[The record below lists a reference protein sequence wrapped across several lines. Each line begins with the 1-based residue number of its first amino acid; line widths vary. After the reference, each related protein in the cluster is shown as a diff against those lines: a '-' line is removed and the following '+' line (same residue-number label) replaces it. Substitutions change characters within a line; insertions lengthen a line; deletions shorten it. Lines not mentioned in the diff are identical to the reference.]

1 MDASQGD
8 HPARGDSGMESAR
21 GSGRSGMPSPTGAA
35 SRRANGGLVRRD
47 GPGGGRASGPGGGR
61 APALPTATIVPP
73 GLFDDRPV
81 NPDAER
87 AVLGSILL
95 KPDVCDDV
103 ALVIRPE
110 DFHDEAHRTLYTH
123 LLHLHDGGKKIDAT
137 ILLERLRTQ
146 GDLDRVGGAE
156 AIAEVVNCVPHA
168 AHAVHY
174 AGIVRDKAMLRSL
187 IDAGTGI
194 LHDAYTS
201 PDEPRELLARAETS
215 IFSILERRSSA
226 EAKAVRDVLEEAMVR
241 MDARMKREHALG
253 GVETGFGDLDS
264 LCGGL
269 HNSELVIL
277 AARPSMGKTAFAM
290 NIAEH
295 VAVNAG
301 LPVLFVSLE
310 MAALELADRLLC
322 SAARVNGHRLRNGTI
337 SQEDRRRLVEK
348 SSEISVAPLFIDD
361 TPGRT
366 LTEIAAV
373 ARRLKRKS
381 GLSLIVIDYLQLIE
395 PDNPRDPR
403 QEQVARIA
411 RRLKTMSRE
420 LDIPVLC
427 LAQLN
432 RQAEVSRDNKPRLSH
447 LRESGAIEQDA
458 DVVMFVHREEY
469 YRTSEEERESVRG
482 QAEIIIA
489 KQRNGPI
496 GDVPLVWQHDFTRFV
511 NREQRTYDEFEQFS
525 GY

>member
-1 MDASQGD
+1 MAAPHDQVPPQRSGSKRD
-8 HPARGDSGMESAR
+8 GSRGDGSRGDGSR
-21 GSGRSGMPSPTGAA
+21 GNGSGGAA
-35 SRRANGGLVRRD
+35 APFRRRRGDAEGPRPAAAAIDARERPANV
-47 GPGGGRASGPGGGR
+47 
-61 APALPTATIVPP
+61 
-73 GLFDDRPV
+73 
-81 NPDAER
+81 DAER

-110 DFHDEAHRTLYTH
+110 DFADEAHQILYHH
-123 LLHLHDGGKKIDAT
+123 LLQLHDSGKRVDAT
-137 ILLERLRTQ
+137 IVLERLRTQ
-146 GDLDRVGGAE
+146 GDLERVGGIAAITTILE
-156 AIAEVVNCVPHA
+156 AVPHA
-168 AHAVHY
+168 AHASHY
-174 AGIVRDKAMLRSL
+174 AHIVRDKAMLRSL
-187 IDAGTGI
+187 IDASTDI
-194 LHDAYTS
+194 LRDAY
-201 PDEPRELLARAETS
+201 DAAEEPREQVARAEAR
-215 IFSILERRSSA
+215 IFQILEHRSSA
-226 EAKAVRDVLEEAMVR
+226 EAKSIHAVLEEVMVR
-241 MDARMKREHALG
+241 MDARMKHEHALG
-253 GVETGFGDLDS
+253 GVETGFHDLDS

-269 HNSELVIL
+269 HNSELIIL

-295 VAVNAG
+295 VAIAIKQ
-301 LPVLFVSLE
+301 PVLFVSLE
-310 MAALELADRLLC
+310 MASLELADRLLC
-322 SAARVNGHRLRNGTI
+322 SAAQVNGHRLRNGTI
-337 SQEDRRRLVEK
+337 SQEDRRRLVQK
-348 SSEISVAPLFIDD
+348 SAEISDSPLFIDD

-403 QEQVARIA
+403 QEQVAKIA

-432 RQAEVSRDNKPRLSH
+432 RQAEVSRDNRPRLNH

-469 YRTSEEERESVRG
+469 YQTTDEDRERVKG

-496 GDVPLVWQHDFTRFV
+496 GDIKLLWQHDFTRFV
-511 NREQRTYDEFEQFS
+511 NQEHRPYDEFEQFS
-525 GY
+525 NF

>member
-1 MDASQGD
+1 MVAPTDG
-8 HPARGDSGMESAR
+8 GR
-21 GSGRSGMPSPTGAA
+21 GSGDRE
-35 SRRANGGLVRRD
+35 RRRPRRD
-47 GPGGGRASGPGGGR
+47 GDRQPI
-61 APALPTATIVPP
+61 ATSILDPR
-73 GLFDDRPV
+73 DRPANV
-81 NPDAER
+81 DAER

-103 ALVIRPE
+103 ALLVRAE
-110 DFHDEAHRTLYTH
+110 DFSDESHQLLYRH
-123 LLHLHDGGKKIDAT
+123 LLDLHDSGKRIDAT
-137 ILLERLRTQ
+137 IVVERLKTQ
-146 GDLDRVGGAE
+146 GDFERIGGA
-156 AIAEVVNCVPHA
+156 AALADVVQAVPHA
-168 AHAVHY
+168 AHATHY
-174 AGIVRDKAMLRSL
+174 AAIVRDKALLRSL
-187 IDAGTGI
+187 IDAGTDI
-194 LHDAYTS
+194 LRDAYDAS
-201 PDEPRELLARAETS
+201 DEPRQLLARAEEK

-226 EAKAVRDVLEEAMVR
+226 EAKPIQSVLEEVMVR
-241 MDARMKREHALG
+241 MDARMKHEHTIG
-253 GVETGFGDLDS
+253 GVETGFTDLDQ

-295 VAVNAG
+295 AAIN
-301 LPVLFVSLE
+301 LKQPVLFVSLE

-322 SAARVNGHRLRNGTI
+322 SAAQVNGHRLRNGTI
-337 SQEDRRRLVEK
+337 SQEDRRRLVQK
-348 SSEISVAPLFIDD
+348 SSEIGAAPLFIDD
-361 TPGRT
+361 TPSRT

-373 ARRLKRKS
+373 ARRLKRKQ
-381 GLSLIVIDYLQLIE
+381 GLSMIVIDYLQLIE

-411 RRLKTMSRE
+411 RRLKGMSRE

-432 RQAEVSRDNKPRLSH
+432 RQAEVSRDNRPRLNH

-469 YRTSEEERESVRG
+469 YQTNDEDRERVRG

-496 GDVPLVWQHDFTRFV
+496 GDVKLLWQHDFTRFV
-511 NREQRTYDEFEQFS
+511 NLEHRPYDEFEQFGS
-525 GY
+525 TGF

>member
-1 MDASQGD
+1 MVAPTDG
-8 HPARGDSGMESAR
+8 GR
-21 GSGRSGMPSPTGAA
+21 GSGDRE
-35 SRRANGGLVRRD
+35 RRRPRRD
-47 GPGGGRASGPGGGR
+47 GDRQSI
-61 APALPTATIVPP
+61 ATSILDPR
-73 GLFDDRPV
+73 DRPANV
-81 NPDAER
+81 DAER

-103 ALVIRPE
+103 ALLVRAE
-110 DFHDEAHRTLYTH
+110 DFSDESHQLLYRH
-123 LLHLHDGGKKIDAT
+123 LLDLHDSGKRIDAT
-137 ILLERLRTQ
+137 IVVERLKTQ
-146 GDLDRVGGAE
+146 GDFERIGGA
-156 AIAEVVNCVPHA
+156 AALADVVQAVPHA
-168 AHAVHY
+168 AHATHY
-174 AGIVRDKAMLRSL
+174 AAIVRDKALLRSL
-187 IDAGTGI
+187 IDAGTDI
-194 LHDAYTS
+194 LRDAYDAS
-201 PDEPRELLARAETS
+201 DEPRQLLARAEEK

-226 EAKAVRDVLEEAMVR
+226 EAKPIQSVLEEVMVR
-241 MDARMKREHALG
+241 MDARMKHEHTIG
-253 GVETGFGDLDS
+253 GVETGFTDLDQ

-295 VAVNAG
+295 ASIN
-301 LPVLFVSLE
+301 LKQPVLFVSLE

-322 SAARVNGHRLRNGTI
+322 SAAQVNGHRLRNGTI
-337 SQEDRRRLVEK
+337 SQEDRRRLVQK
-348 SSEISVAPLFIDD
+348 SSEIGTAPLFIDD
-361 TPGRT
+361 TPSRT

-373 ARRLKRKS
+373 ARRLKRKQ
-381 GLSLIVIDYLQLIE
+381 GLSMIVIDYLQLIE

-411 RRLKTMSRE
+411 RRLKGMSRE

-432 RQAEVSRDNKPRLSH
+432 RQAEVSRDNRPRLNH

-469 YRTSEEERESVRG
+469 YQTNDEDRERVRG

-496 GDVPLVWQHDFTRFV
+496 GDVKLLWQHDFTRFV
-511 NREQRTYDEFEQFS
+511 SLEHRPYDEFEQFS
-525 GY
+525 STGF

>member
-1 MDASQGD
+1 MAAPTDGSRGNGD
-8 HPARGDSGMESAR
+8 RE
-21 GSGRSGMPSPTGAA
+21 
-35 SRRANGGLVRRD
+35 RRRPRRD
-47 GPGGGRASGPGGGR
+47 GYSQPAAASLLDPR
-61 APALPTATIVPP
+61 
-73 GLFDDRPV
+73 DRPANV
-81 NPDAER
+81 DAER

-95 KPDVCDDV
+95 KPDVCDDI
-103 ALVIRPE
+103 ALVVRAE
-110 DFHDEAHRTLYTH
+110 DFSDESHQLLYRH
-123 LLHLHDGGKKIDAT
+123 LLDLHDSGKRIDAT
-137 ILLERLRTQ
+137 IVVERLKTQ
-146 GDLDRVGGAE
+146 GDFERIGGA
-156 AIAEVVNCVPHA
+156 AALADVVQAVPHA
-168 AHAVHY
+168 AHATHY
-174 AGIVRDKAMLRSL
+174 AAIVRDKALLRSL
-187 IDAGTGI
+187 IDAGTDI
-194 LHDAYTS
+194 LRDAYDAS
-201 PDEPRELLARAETS
+201 DEPRQLLARAEEK

-226 EAKAVRDVLEEAMVR
+226 EAKPIQSVLEEVMVR
-241 MDARMKREHALG
+241 MDARMKHEHTIG
-253 GVETGFGDLDS
+253 GVETGFTDLDQ

-295 VAVNAG
+295 AAIN
-301 LPVLFVSLE
+301 LKQPVLFVSLE

-322 SAARVNGHRLRNGTI
+322 SAAQVNGHRLRNGTI
-337 SQEDRRRLVEK
+337 SQEDRRRLVQK
-348 SSEISVAPLFIDD
+348 SSEIGSAPLFIDD
-361 TPGRT
+361 TPSRT

-373 ARRLKRKS
+373 ARRLKRKQ
-381 GLSLIVIDYLQLIE
+381 GLSMIVIDYLQLIE

-411 RRLKTMSRE
+411 RRLKGMSRE

-432 RQAEVSRDNKPRLSH
+432 RQAEVSRDNRPRLNH

-469 YRTSEEERESVRG
+469 YQTNDEDRERVRG

-496 GDVPLVWQHDFTRFV
+496 GDVKLLWQHDFTRFV
-511 NREQRTYDEFEQFS
+511 NLEHRPYDEFEQFGS
-525 GY
+525 TGF